1 MGRHFG
7 HKVRVEHAGPV
18 TRVFLA
24 AGRFELEPG
33 DSRLAVRV
41 SAEGQAELAHVMRIA
56 ENHLARFARP
66 EVIDVRWDVPSE
78 DLPGE
83 STGEQDPL
91 ERAALEWIA
100 SYWNAEHLV
109 RTRDWA
115 LELDPNAGL
124 ALRLAALTHDIER
137 NFPGGPVPDPTD
149 PDYAR
154 VHAERSA
161 RLVGEW
167 LASHGAAEELVTAV
181 ARLVAA
187 HETGGWPEADLLQA
201 ADSLSFL
208 EINATRPAAWVRDGR
223 CGPDEARARLR
234 QMSDRIAVEQARAP
248 AGTLLEDASRR
259 LEQAL
264 AALEKR

>member
-1 MGRHFG
+1 MG
-7 HKVRVEHAGPV
+7 KEH
-18 TRVFLA
+18 
-24 AGRFELEPG
+24 
-33 DSRLAVRV
+33 
-41 SAEGQAELAHVMRIA
+41 
-56 ENHLARFARP
+56 
-66 EVIDVRWDVPSE
+66 
-78 DLPGE
+78 
-83 STGEQDPL
+83 PL

-100 SYWNAEHLV
+100 SYWNVEHLV
-109 RTRDWA
+109 RTRDWVV
-115 LELDPNAGL
+115 ELDPDADL

-161 RLVGEW
+161 GIVGEW
-167 LASHGAAEELVTAV
+167 LASQGAAEELATAV

-223 CGPDEARARLR
+223 CEPAEARARLR
-234 QMSDRIAVEQARAP
+234 EMNDRIAVEQARAP
-248 AGTLLEDASRR
+248 ATTLLEDAERR

-264 AALEKR
+264 AALDERR